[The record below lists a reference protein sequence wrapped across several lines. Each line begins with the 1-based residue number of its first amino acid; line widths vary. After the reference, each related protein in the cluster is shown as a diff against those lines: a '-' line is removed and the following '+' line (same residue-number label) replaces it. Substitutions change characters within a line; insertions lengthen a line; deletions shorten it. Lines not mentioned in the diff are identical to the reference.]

1 MQISNVLIGRFV
13 QQPIITI
20 EVPVVRPGKPPLGL
34 AMIMDSSAFKK
45 LIDERH
51 LPEGWL
57 GGLIDRNGNFIAR
70 SREHD
75 RMVGKSGLAWA
86 FARPR

>member
-1 MQISNVLIGRFV
+1 
-13 QQPIITI
+13 
-20 EVPVVRPGKPPLGL
+20 
-34 AMIMDSSAFKK
+34 MDTSAFKM
-45 LIDERH
+45 LMDERH

-75 RMVGKSGLAWA
+75 RMVGKPASLGFRAAALTA
-86 FARPR
+86 PRKAGSSSPRWRASRSPTITSPPSSAAG